1 MKNSNKTKN
10 KPKAKAIKDLAS
22 ELEQDLKKTLPL
34 AIQPDGSVVYKQYV
48 IRKNKRENWDLIYL
62 SNNDVI
68 DEYYL
73 KSCALMSAKAYDKV
87 NLNKFIEIKLLDSQ
101 YWASHSDTQVY
112 QKNIKTAK
120 DFTRYMI
127 LLNKLEYSKERADR
141 FQQQIS
147 TMFKWTFV

>member
-1 MKNSNKTKN
+1 MKNSTKTK
-10 KPKAKAIKDLAS
+10 KQPKAKVIKDLAS

>member
-1 MKNSNKTKN
+1 MKNSNKPKH
-10 KPKAKAIKDLAS
+10 KPKAKVIKDLAS

-34 AIQPDGSVVYKQYV
+34 AIQPDGSIVYKQYV
-48 IRKNKRENWDLIYL
+48 IRKNKRENWDLTYL

-101 YWASHSDTQVY
+101 YWASYSDTQVY

-120 DFTRYMI
+120 DFSRYMV

>member
-1 MKNSNKTKN
+1 MKNSTKTK
-10 KPKAKAIKDLAS
+10 KQPKAKVIKDLAGQ
-22 ELEQDLKKTLPL
+22 LEQDLNKTLPL
-34 AIQPDGSVVYKQYV
+34 AIQPDGSVVYKKYAV
-48 IRKNKRENWDLIYL
+48 KKNKRDNWDLTYL
-62 SNNDVI
+62 SNNTVI

-73 KSCALMSAKAYDKV
+73 KSCALMSARAYDRV
-87 NLNKFIEIKLLDSQ
+87 NLNKFIEIKRLDSQ
-101 YWASHSDTQVY
+101 YWASYSDTQVY

-141 FQQQIS
+141 FQLQIS

>member
-10 KPKAKAIKDLAS
+10 KPKAKAIKDLAGQ
-22 ELEQDLKKTLPL
+22 LEQDLNKTLPL
-34 AIQPDGSVVYKQYV
+34 AIQPDGSVVYKQYAV
-48 IRKNKRENWDLIYL
+48 KKNKRDNWDLTYL
-62 SNNDVI
+62 SNSVVI

-87 NLNKFIEIKLLDSQ
+87 DLNKFFEIKRLDTQ
-101 YWASHSDTQVY
+101 YWASYSDTQVY

-120 DFTRYMI
+120 EFARYMI

>member
-1 MKNSNKTKN
+1 MKNTNKN
-10 KPKAKAIKDLAS
+10 KKHPKAKVIKDLAS
-22 ELEQDLKKTLPL
+22 QLEQDLNKTLPL
-34 AIQPDGSVVYKQYV
+34 AIQPDGSIVYKQYV
-48 IRKNKRENWDLIYL
+48 IRKNKRENWDLTYL
-62 SNNDVI
+62 SNNDI
-68 DEYYL
+68 INEYYL

-87 NLNKFIEIKLLDSQ
+87 NLDKFIEIKLLDSQ
-101 YWASHSDTQVY
+101 YWASYSDSQVY

-120 DFTRYMI
+120 DFSRYMV